1 VSGRVSQIR
10 RAGGAG
16 QHQARIRV
24 AGPDHKGIIAAVT
37 GYLSKSNLN
46 IIDIDQRI
54 LDDYLVM
61 NMVVDMR
68 GLRGTL
74 PAFLKGLQQVAQ
86 AIRMEITYTPPRPT
100 GPKRLALLVTRE
112 PHCAE
117 EILQRIRRGV
127 IKAQV
132 AVMIGNQPDLKPLAR
147 RFRVP
152 FVHIPSEN
160 KSRHEQQMLKRLDR
174 EHIDLIVLARYMQI
188 LSPEFV
194 FHYEGKII
202 NIHPSLLPAFPGPRA
217 YEQAFNKGV
226 EYVGVTA
233 HFVTAELDTGPII
246 CQEAARINKS
256 RATIPELIRIGQ
268 RLERD
273 VLARAVTLFVNDRLV
288 LRRGRV
294 IDSRHEHEMQEK
306 TKEFYRTSV

>member
-1 VSGRVSQIR
+1 MSGEMNHRA
-10 RAGGAG
+10 AGG
-16 QHQARIRV
+16 HRLARIRV
-24 AGPDHKGIIAAVT
+24 AGPDRKGIIAAVT
-37 GYLSKSNLN
+37 GYLSRSNLN
-46 IIDIDQRI
+46 IVDIDQRI

-68 GLRGTL
+68 GLRGSL
-74 PAFLKGLQQVAQ
+74 QVFLKGLQAVARQ
-86 AIRMEITYTPPRPT
+86 IRMEITYTPPRPK
-100 GPKRLALLVTRE
+100 GPKRLALLVTKE

-117 EILQRIRRGV
+117 EILQRIRRGA

-152 FVHIPSEN
+152 FAHIPSAN
-160 KSRHEQQMLKRLDR
+160 KTWHEQQMLKRLDR
-174 EHIDLIVLARYMQI
+174 EHVDLIVLARYMQI

-233 HFVTAELDTGPII
+233 HFVTSELDTGPII
-246 CQEAARINKS
+246 CQQAVRINKS
-256 RATIPELIRIGQ
+256 RTTIPQLIRIGR
-268 RLERD
+268 RLERQ
-273 VLARAVTLFVNDRLV
+273 VLARAAAMFVSDRLV

-294 IDSRHEHEMQEK
+294 IDSRHEHLVQEK
-306 TKEFYRTSV
+306 TSQFYQPST

>member
-1 VSGRVSQIR
+1 
-10 RAGGAG
+10 
-16 QHQARIRV
+16 
-24 AGPDHKGIIAAVT
+24 VT
-37 GYLSKSNLN
+37 GYLSQSNLN
-46 IIDIDQRI
+46 IVDIDQRI
-54 LDDYLVM
+54 LDEYLVM

-68 GLRGTL
+68 GLRGSL
-74 PAFLKGLQQVAQ
+74 PTFLKGLQAVARQ
-86 AIRMEITYTPPRPT
+86 IQMEITYAPPRPK
-100 GPKRLALLVTRE
+100 GLKRLALLVTRE

-117 EILQRIRRGV
+117 EILQRIRRGA
-127 IKAQV
+127 IKAQA

-160 KSRHEQQMLKRLDR
+160 KDWHEHQVLKRLER

-194 FHYEGKII
+194 FHHEGRII

-226 EYVGVTA
+226 DYIGVTA

-246 CQEAARINKS
+246 CQQAARINKS

-268 RLERD
+268 RLERE
-273 VLARAVTLFVNDRLV
+273 VLADAVALFVKDRLV

-294 IDSRHEHEMQEK
+294 IDSRHEHLVQERA
-306 TKEFYRTSV
+306 KEFYRPSG

>member
-1 VSGRVSQIR
+1 MSQGVGRGS
-10 RAGGAG
+10 A
-16 QHQARIRV
+16 QHLARIRV
-24 AGPDHKGIIAAVT
+24 AGPDRKGIIAAVT
-37 GYLSKSNLN
+37 GYLSQSNLN
-46 IIDIDQRI
+46 IVDIDQRI

-61 NMVVDMR
+61 NMVVDIR
-68 GLRGTL
+68 GLRGSL
-74 PAFLKGLQQVAQ
+74 PAFLKGLQAVARQ
-86 AIRMEITYTPPRPT
+86 IRMEITYTPPRPK
-100 GPKRLALLVTRE
+100 GRKRLALLVTRE

-117 EILQRIRRGV
+117 EILQRIKRGT
-127 IKAQV
+127 INAQA
-132 AVMIGNQPDLKPLAR
+132 AVMIGNQPDLTSLAR

-160 KSRHEQQMLKRLDR
+160 KSWHEQQVLKRLER

-194 FHYEGKII
+194 FHHEGRII

-226 EYVGVTA
+226 DYIGVTA

-246 CQEAARINKS
+246 RQQAARINKS
-256 RATIPELIRIGQ
+256 RATIPELLRIGQ
-268 RLERD
+268 RLERE
-273 VLARAVTLFVNDRLV
+273 VLADAVALFVKDRLV

-294 IDSRHEHEMQEK
+294 IDSRHEHDVQERAK
-306 TKEFYRTSV
+306 QFYQPSP

>member
-1 VSGRVSQIR
+1 MQRRQRASGGVQP
-10 RAGGAG
+10 
-16 QHQARIRV
+16 ARIRV

-37 GYLSKSNLN
+37 GYLSQSNLN

-68 GLRGTL
+68 GLRGSL
-74 PAFLKGLQQVAQ
+74 SAFLKGLQEVARQ
-86 AIRMEITYTPPRPT
+86 IRMEISYTPPRPK
-100 GPKRLALLVTRE
+100 GPKRLALLVTKE

-117 EILQRIRRGV
+117 EILQRIRRGT

-152 FVHIPSEN
+152 FVHVPSEN
-160 KSRHEQQMLKRLDR
+160 KQRHEQQILNRLGR
-174 EHIDLIVLARYMQI
+174 EHVDLIVLARYMQI

-194 FHYEGKII
+194 FHHEGKIV

-226 EYVGVTA
+226 DYIGVTA

-246 CQEAARINKS
+246 CQEAVRINKT
-256 RATIPELIRIGQ
+256 RATIPALIRIGQ
-268 RLERD
+268 LLERR

-294 IDSRHEHEMQEK
+294 IDSRHEHALQEK
-306 TKEFYRTSV
+306 AKEFYRALG

>member
-1 VSGRVSQIR
+1 MTRP
-10 RAGGAG
+10 AGAS
-16 QHQARIRV
+16 HLARIRV
-24 AGPDHKGIIAAVT
+24 TGPDRKGIIAAVT
-37 GYLSKSNLN
+37 GYLSQSNLN

-68 GLRGTL
+68 GLRGSLTT
-74 PAFLKGLQQVAQ
+74 FLKGLQAVAGQ
-86 AIRMEITYTPPRPT
+86 IRMGITYTPPRPR
-100 GPKRLALLVTRE
+100 GLKRLALLVTRE

-117 EILQRIRRGV
+117 EILQRIKRGA
-127 IKAQV
+127 IKAQA
-132 AVMIGNQPDLKPLAR
+132 AVMIGNQPDLQPLAR

-160 KSRHEQQMLKRLDR
+160 KNWHEHQVLKRLER

-194 FHYEGKII
+194 FHHEGRII

-226 EYVGVTA
+226 DYIGVTA

-246 CQEAARINKS
+246 CQQAARINKS

-268 RLERD
+268 RLERK
-273 VLARAVTLFVNDRLV
+273 VLADAVALFVKDRLV

-294 IDSRHEHEMQEK
+294 IDSRHEHEVQERAK
-306 TKEFYRTSV
+306 QFYNPSA

>member
-1 VSGRVSQIR
+1 MQRRQRASGGVQP
-10 RAGGAG
+10 
-16 QHQARIRV
+16 ARIRV

-37 GYLSKSNLN
+37 GYLSQSNLN

-68 GLRGTL
+68 GLRGSL
-74 PAFLKGLQQVAQ
+74 SAFLKGLQEVARQ
-86 AIRMEITYTPPRPT
+86 IRMEISYTPPRPK
-100 GPKRLALLVTRE
+100 GPKRLALLVTKE

-117 EILQRIRRGV
+117 EILQRIRRGT

-152 FVHIPSEN
+152 FVHVPSEN
-160 KSRHEQQMLKRLDR
+160 KQWHEQQILNRLGR
-174 EHIDLIVLARYMQI
+174 EHVDLIVLARYMQI

-194 FHYEGKII
+194 FHHEGKIV

-226 EYVGVTA
+226 DYIGVTA

-246 CQEAARINKS
+246 CQEAVRINKT
-256 RATIPELIRIGQ
+256 RATIPALIRIGQ
-268 RLERD
+268 LLERR

-294 IDSRHEHEMQEK
+294 IDSRHEHALQEK
-306 TKEFYRTSV
+306 AKEFYRALG

>member
-1 VSGRVSQIR
+1 MINDKARR
-10 RAGGAG
+10 RAAGA
-16 QHQARIRV
+16 QHLARIRV
-24 AGPDHKGIIAAVT
+24 AGPDRKGIIAAVT
-37 GYLSKSNLN
+37 GYLSQSNLN

-68 GLRGTL
+68 GLRGAL
-74 PAFLKGLQQVAQ
+74 PAFLKGLQAVARQ
-86 AIRMEITYTPPRPT
+86 IRMGITYTPPQPKGR
-100 GPKRLALLVTRE
+100 KRLALLVTTE

-117 EILQRIRRGV
+117 EILQRIRRGA
-127 IKAQV
+127 IKARV

-152 FVHIPSEN
+152 FVHIPSDN
-160 KSRHEQQMLKRLDR
+160 NIRHEQQVLARLDR
-174 EHIDLIVLARYMQI
+174 EQVDLIVLARYMQI

-226 EYVGVTA
+226 DYVGVTA
-233 HFVTAELDTGPII
+233 HFVTSELDTGPII
-246 CQEAARINKS
+246 CQQAARINKS
-256 RATIPELIRIGQ
+256 RATIPELISIGQ
-268 RLERD
+268 RLERE
-273 VLARAVTLFVNDRLV
+273 VLARAVAMFVHDRLV

-294 IDSRHEHEMQEK
+294 IDSRHEHLVQEQA
-306 TKEFYRTSV
+306 KEFYRPSG

>member
-1 VSGRVSQIR
+1 MQRHQRISGGPQP
-10 RAGGAG
+10 
-16 QHQARIRV
+16 ARIRV

-37 GYLSKSNLN
+37 GYLSQSNLN

-54 LDDYLVM
+54 LDDYLAM

-68 GLRGTL
+68 GLRGSL
-74 PAFLKGLQQVAQ
+74 PVFLNGLQEVARQ
-86 AIRMEITYTPPRPT
+86 IRMEISYAPPRPK
-100 GPKRLALLVTRE
+100 GPKRLALLVTKE

-117 EILQRIRRGV
+117 EILQRIRRGA
-127 IKAQV
+127 IRAQV
-132 AVMIGNQPDLKPLAR
+132 AVMIGNQPDLKPLAS
-147 RFRVP
+147 RFRIP

-160 KSRHEQQMLKRLDR
+160 KQWHEQQMLTRLAR
-174 EHIDLIVLARYMQI
+174 EHVDLIVLARYMQI

-194 FHYEGKII
+194 FHHEGKII

-226 EYVGVTA
+226 DYIGVTA
-233 HFVTAELDTGPII
+233 HFVTAELDTGPIV
-246 CQEAARINKS
+246 CQEAVRINKS
-256 RATIPELIRIGQ
+256 RATIPALIRIGQ
-268 RLERD
+268 QLERR

-294 IDSRHEHEMQEK
+294 IDSRHEHALQEK
-306 TKEFYRTSV
+306 AKEFYRASG

>member
-1 VSGRVSQIR
+1 MSGGTSHRA
-10 RAGGAG
+10 AGG
-16 QHQARIRV
+16 HHLARIRV
-24 AGPDHKGIIAAVT
+24 AGPDRKGIIAAVT
-37 GYLSKSNLN
+37 GYLSRSNLN

-68 GLRGTL
+68 GLRGAL
-74 PAFLKGLQQVAQ
+74 SAFLKGLQHVAGQ
-86 AIRMEITYTPPRPT
+86 IRMEITYTPPRPK
-100 GPKRLALLVTRE
+100 GPKRLALLVTKE

-117 EILQRIRRGV
+117 EILQRIRRGA

-132 AVMIGNQPDLKPLAR
+132 VVMIGNQPDLKPLAL

-160 KSRHEQQMLKRLDR
+160 KAWHEQQMLNRLNR
-174 EHIDLIVLARYMQI
+174 EHVDLIVLARYMQI

-194 FHYEGKII
+194 FHHEGKIV

-226 EYVGVTA
+226 EYIGVTA

-246 CQEAARINKS
+246 CQQAARINKS
-256 RATIPELIRIGQ
+256 RTTIPELVRVGR
-268 RLERD
+268 RLERE
-273 VLARAVTLFVNDRLV
+273 VLARAVTLFVDNRLV

-294 IDSRHEHEMQEK
+294 IDSRHEHELQEK
-306 TKEFYRTSV
+306 AKEFYRLSI

>member
-1 VSGRVSQIR
+1 MQRRQRASGGVQP
-10 RAGGAG
+10 
-16 QHQARIRV
+16 ARIRV

-37 GYLSKSNLN
+37 GYLSQSNLN

-68 GLRGTL
+68 GLRGSL
-74 PAFLKGLQQVAQ
+74 SAFLKGLQEAARQ
-86 AIRMEITYTPPRPT
+86 IRMEISYTPPRPK
-100 GPKRLALLVTRE
+100 GPKRLALLVTKE

-117 EILQRIRRGV
+117 EILQRIRRGT

-152 FVHIPSEN
+152 FVHVPSEN
-160 KSRHEQQMLKRLDR
+160 KQRHEQQILNRLGR
-174 EHIDLIVLARYMQI
+174 EHVDLIVLARYMQI

-194 FHYEGKII
+194 FHHEGKIV

-226 EYVGVTA
+226 DYIGVTA

-246 CQEAARINKS
+246 CQEAVRINKT
-256 RATIPELIRIGQ
+256 RATIPALIRIGQ
-268 RLERD
+268 LLERR

-294 IDSRHEHEMQEK
+294 IDSRHEHALQEK
-306 TKEFYRTSV
+306 AKEFYRALG

>member
-1 VSGRVSQIR
+1 MSGGTSHRAVSG
-10 RAGGAG
+10 
-16 QHQARIRV
+16 HQLARIRV
-24 AGPDHKGIIAAVT
+24 AGPDRKGIIAAVT
-37 GYLSKSNLN
+37 GYLSRSNLN

-68 GLRGTL
+68 GLRGAL
-74 PAFLKGLQQVAQ
+74 SSFLKGLQHVARQ
-86 AIRMEITYTPPRPT
+86 IRMGITYTPPRPK
-100 GPKRLALLVTRE
+100 GPKRLALLVTKE

-117 EILQRIRRGV
+117 EILQRIRRGA

-132 AVMIGNQPDLKPLAR
+132 AVMIGNQPDLKLLAR
-147 RFRVP
+147 RFRIP
-152 FVHIPSEN
+152 FAHIPSEN
-160 KSRHEQQMLKRLDR
+160 KAWHEQQMLNRLDR
-174 EHIDLIVLARYMQI
+174 EHVDLIVLARYMQI

-194 FHYEGKII
+194 FHHEGKIV

-226 EYVGVTA
+226 EYIGVTA

-246 CQEAARINKS
+246 CQQAARINKS
-256 RATIPELIRIGQ
+256 RTTISELVRIGR
-268 RLERD
+268 RLEQE
-273 VLARAVTLFVNDRLV
+273 VLARAVAMFVADRLV

-294 IDSRHEHEMQEK
+294 IDSRHEHDVQERAK
-306 TKEFYRTSV
+306 QFYRPVG

>member
-1 VSGRVSQIR
+1 MSGATSHQA
-10 RAGGAG
+10 AGGR
-16 QHQARIRV
+16 HLARIRV

-37 GYLSKSNLN
+37 GYLSQSDLN

-68 GLRGTL
+68 GLRGGL
-74 PAFLKGLQQVAQ
+74 PAFLKGLQQVAGQ
-86 AIRMEITYTPPRPT
+86 IRMQITYTPPRPK
-100 GPKRLALLVTRE
+100 GLKRLALLVTKE

-117 EILQRIRRGV
+117 EILQRIKRGS
-127 IKAQV
+127 IKAQA

-152 FVHIPSEN
+152 FVHMPSEN
-160 KSRHEQQMLKRLDR
+160 KSRHEQQILERLER
-174 EHIDLIVLARYMQI
+174 EQVDLIVLARYMQI

-194 FHYEGKII
+194 FHHEGKII

-226 EYVGVTA
+226 DYIGVTA

-246 CQEAARINKS
+246 YQQAVRINKS
-256 RATIPELIRIGQ
+256 RTTIPQLIRTGQ
-268 RLERD
+268 RLERQ
-273 VLARAVTLFVNDRLV
+273 VLARAVALFVNDRLV

-294 IDSRHEHEMQEK
+294 IDSRHEHEIQEK
-306 TKEFYRTSV
+306 AKEFFGR